1 MEHKIYQINHC
12 TEDNI
17 VGFVDI
23 NKYQLRRDLLG
34 REYYSPFEHHGWE
47 RFYKSWSLLIW
58 DKKLTKLLFQISK
71 WNVTPDR

>member
-47 RFYKSWSLLIW
+47 RFYKS
-58 DKKLTKLLFQISK
+58 
-71 WNVTPDR
+71 